1 MKYPHMIT
9 TCENI
14 LLECED
20 VQTQIASRSME
31 CLVHLWK
38 NQLASVKI
46 SGRSDMA
53 MSNASFPLVISVS
66 LLPHLCLAVLSLTK
80 A

>member
-20 VQTQIASRSME
+20 VQTQIASME

-38 NQLASVKI
+38 NQLVSVKI
-46 SGRSDMA
+46 SGRTW
-53 MSNASFPLVISVS
+53 LW
-66 LLPHLCLAVLSLTK
+66 AVL
-80 A
+80 AYH